1 MVNPGLLLRF
11 ILSAALGGGVAVG
24 TAAITAPPLIVSTA
38 HAGSPM
44 TLTGQD
50 GSQLKFALQ
59 PDEPKPL
66 APLTA
71 TSTIQLTSF
80 ENAPASFS
88 PSANVRP
95 PWWNASVP
103 RVPAITQFDGG
114 PLQDSNCTMA
124 SGAMLA
130 RLAFGIVTT
139 GSQLRAL
146 QDDQDGYSNLGD
158 LQTAVGRGWGVHFF
172 TGALTPLQ
180 LRALLYAGA
189 GAEVIGNYFQIPVA
203 LRLQKDFTGNHA
215 IYIDAFR
222 PPGPDGPAAYY
233 VMDPLGRTW
242 AGYKGD
248 WWPAEDVE
256 RFATVYGG
264 GMISTAWAFA
274 GGVVPADHPILP
286 PSAYPSATPSA
297 SEGPGASEEPGA
309 SPSASAGPPAVDP
322 MPTGNLPL
330 GNDPGAGTPPPIVP
344 KFPRVDFLT
353 NAFQVEPGLLGC
365 AVQPTPPGC
374 PRGIIGVIDLPG
386 LTTATASAPP
396 IQIKLL
402 YANPIAPGTYQI
414 IFESPP
420 DSRSAFWLW
429 GSAGGG
435 KLEEATVES
444 GVLDGK
450 DVSIATIT
458 LDPNADF
465 SFVATATGDGVRAIS
480 PVGSLD
486 VTP

>member
-1 MVNPGLLLRF
+1 MLNPGLLVRF
-11 ILSAALGGGVAVG
+11 ILGAALGAGAAVG

-38 HAGSPM
+38 HAGSPI
-44 TLTGQD
+44 TLTAQG
-50 GSQLKFALQ
+50 GTELKFALQ
-59 PDEPKPL
+59 PDAPKPL
-66 APLTA
+66 APLPA

-88 PSANVRP
+88 PSANVLP

-114 PLQDSNCTMA
+114 PLQNANCTMA

-146 QDDQDGYSNLGD
+146 QNDREGYSNLSD
-158 LQTAVGRGWGVHFF
+158 LQTAIGRGWGVRFL
-172 TGALTPLQ
+172 TGALSPLQ

-189 GAEVIGNYFQIPVA
+189 GAEVIGNYGALPVA
-203 LRLQKDFTGNHA
+203 LRLQKSFTGNHA

-233 VMDPLGRTW
+233 VMDPLGPTW

-248 WWPAEDVE
+248 WWPADEVE
-256 RFATVYGG
+256 RFATAYGG
-264 GMISTAWAFA
+264 GSIHTAWAFA
-274 GGVVPADHPILP
+274 GGVVPTDHPILP
-286 PSAYPSATPSA
+286 PDAYPSATPSP
-297 SEGPGASEEPGA
+297 SESPSESPGA
-309 SPSASAGPPAVDP
+309 SPSASVEPTATDP

-353 NAFQVEPGLLGC
+353 NVFQVEPGLLGC
-365 AVQPTPPGC
+365 ASQPTPPGC

-386 LTTATASAPP
+386 LTTATASGPP

-402 YANPIAPGTYQI
+402 YANPIGPGTYQI

-420 DSRSAFWLW
+420 DSQSALWLW

-435 KLEEATVES
+435 KLEEAAVES

-450 DVSIATIT
+450 TVSIATIT

>member
-1 MVNPGLLLRF
+1 MNASLLLRF
-11 ILSAALGGGVAVG
+11 VLSAALGGGVAVG
-24 TAAITAPPLIVSTA
+24 AAAITAPPLIVSTA
-38 HAGSPM
+38 HAGSPI

-50 GSQLKFALQ
+50 GNQLKFALQ
-59 PDEPKPL
+59 PDEPQPL
-66 APLTA
+66 APLPA

-88 PSANVRP
+88 PSGNVRP
-95 PWWNASVP
+95 PWWNSSVP

-114 PLQDSNCTMA
+114 PLQNANCTMA

-158 LQTAVGRGWGVHFF
+158 LQTAVGRGWGVRFF
-172 TGALTPLQ
+172 TGALSPLQ
-180 LRALLYAGA
+180 LRALLYGGA
-189 GAEVIGNYFQIPVA
+189 GAEVIGNYGQLPVA
-203 LRLQKDFTGNHA
+203 LRLQKSFTGNHA
-215 IYIDAFR
+215 IYVDAFR

-233 VMDPLGRTW
+233 VMDPLGQTW

-248 WWPAEDVE
+248 WWPADEVE

-264 GMISTAWAFA
+264 GTIQTAWAFA
-274 GGVVPADHPILP
+274 GGVVPTDHPILP
-286 PSAYPSATPSA
+286 RDAYPSATPSPNE
-297 SEGPGASEEPGA
+297 SPGA
-309 SPSASAGPPAVDP
+309 SPSASEEPTAADP

-330 GNDPGAGTPPPIVP
+330 PNDPGAGTPPPSEP

-353 NAFQVEPGLLGC
+353 NVFQVEPGLLGC
-365 AVQPTPPGC
+365 AVQPVPPGC
-374 PRGIIGVIDLPG
+374 PRGIVGVVDLAG

-396 IQIKLL
+396 SQIKLL

-420 DSRSAFWLW
+420 HSHAALWLW
-429 GSAGGG
+429 STKGGG
-435 KLEEATVES
+435 ALEEATVES
-444 GVLDGK
+444 GVLDDK
-450 DVSIATIT
+450 PVSIATIT

-486 VTP
+486 VKS

>member
-1 MVNPGLLLRF
+1 MPNPGLLLRF
-11 ILSAALGGGVAVG
+11 VLSAALGGGVAVG

-38 HAGSPM
+38 HAGSPI
-44 TLTGQD
+44 TLTGQA
-50 GSQLKFALQ
+50 GTQLKFALQ

-66 APLTA
+66 APLPA

-80 ENAPASFS
+80 ETAAASFS
-88 PSANVRP
+88 PSDRVRP

-114 PLQDSNCTMA
+114 PLQNANCTMA

-146 QDDQDGYSNLGD
+146 QDDQEGYSNLAN
-158 LQTAVGRGWGVHFF
+158 LQAAIGRGWGVRFF
-172 TGALTPLQ
+172 TGALSPLQ

-189 GAEVIGNYFQIPVA
+189 GAEVIGNYGELPVA
-203 LRLQKDFTGNHA
+203 LRLQKSFTGNHA

-233 VMDPLGRTW
+233 VMDPLGQTW
-242 AGYKGD
+242 AGYKGE
-248 WWPAEDVE
+248 WWPADDVE
-256 RFATVYGG
+256 RFATAYGG
-264 GMISTAWAFA
+264 GTIHAAWAFA

-286 PSAYPSATPSA
+286 PDAYPSVTPS
-297 SEGPGASEEPGA
+297 ASEEPGA
-309 SPSASAGPPAVDP
+309 SPSASAELPTADP
-322 MPTGNLPL
+322 MPAGNLPL

-344 KFPRVDFLT
+344 KFPRVEILT
-353 NAFQVEPGLLGC
+353 NAFQVEPGLPGC
-365 AVQPTPPGC
+365 TGQPAPPGC
-374 PRGIIGVIDLPG
+374 PRGIVGVINLAG
-386 LTTATASAPP
+386 LTTGTGSSSPSR
-396 IQIKLL
+396 IKLL

-420 DSRSAFWLW
+420 NSRAALWLW
-429 GSAGGG
+429 GSKGGG
-435 KLEEATVES
+435 ALEEATVES

-450 DVSIATIT
+450 PISIATAT

-465 SFVATATGDGVRAIS
+465 SFVATATGDGVREIS

-486 VTP
+486 VNP